1 MELHYI
7 HGMRI
12 FVFIFSLL
20 QISVFS
26 QTACPIIPTPNKFE
40 VLNGKK
46 EIGAKLTINVSNV
59 PDNVLHYLKKEL
71 DLIYGIDLVHNDS
84 DADISFFCVKNI
96 VKDVYQIQI
105 NENVVVEYSSEQS
118 CFYAVNSLLQLIRG
132 TPENW
137 SFIKCYVYDAPRF
150 QWRGLH
156 LDVSRHFFT
165 VDEVKRYIDL
175 MALYKFNTFHWHL
188 TDDQGW
194 RIEIKKYPKLT
205 TIGSIRDSTI
215 IGHYNDQPRIY
226 DRTTYRG
233 FYSQHEIKEVVAYA
247 ASKYIT
253 VVPEIEMPGHSRA
266 ALAAYPQYSCN
277 GKLQPVPG
285 VWGVFD
291 DIYCSKKETID
302 FMKDVLSE
310 VLELFPSEYIHIGGD
325 EAPKKRWKRCGDCH
339 HVIES
344 NNLKDEHELQSYF
357 IRQIDAFLTSKGR
370 KLIGWDEILEGGLSP
385 NAAVMSWRGEKGGVE
400 AAKQGH
406 YVVMSP
412 TTYCYFDYYQ
422 SSHSMEPLAIG
433 GYLPLEKVYEYSPIP
448 KGLTTE
454 YEKYILGG
462 QANLWTEYI
471 PDMGQLEYM
480 TYPRALAL
488 IQGLWCNSK
497 PDYDEFLETYL
508 LYHEAYLKKHNVNFA
523 RSIHYPDLII
533 ERADNGINM
542 NFKGASKDVLFKASI
557 DSLGNYSFG
566 EWFEL
571 DKNDPLFLARTHKDN
586 KNVRVRLLSDEFE
599 DTVTYVFTANS
610 NLGVPIDLITQPH
623 PKYNN
628 NGSLNMVDGIKGT
641 MPWKGSEWLGFNET
655 AVEFIIDL
663 EQQRQVST
671 IKIGLLEK
679 NGSWIYL
686 PTEIKVYGSEDK
698 KNWKFATSKKVDSE
712 SLTDGTLGIEIDD
725 VNRYFKISLR
735 AMDVIPEGLDGA
747 GNIPW
752 TFIDEIEI
760 K

>member
-698 KNWKFATSKKVDSE
+698 KNWKFATSK
-712 SLTDGTLGIEIDD
+712 
-725 VNRYFKISLR
+725 
-735 AMDVIPEGLDGA
+735 
-747 GNIPW
+747 
-752 TFIDEIEI
+752 
-760 K
+760 